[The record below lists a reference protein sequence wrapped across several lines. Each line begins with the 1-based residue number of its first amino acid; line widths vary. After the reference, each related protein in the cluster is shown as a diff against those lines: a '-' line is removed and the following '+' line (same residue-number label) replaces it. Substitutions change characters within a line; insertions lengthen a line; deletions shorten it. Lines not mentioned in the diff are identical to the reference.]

1 MKSHLKVK
9 VFSLSQE
16 MTYIRRQEEKWKDKA
31 RNARKKQAAFSK
43 TVGSHSDRINE
54 AINYC
59 EANFWSQ
66 RGHRDKLKIEARTTH
81 LAYGCMRGVPYFKME
96 NTCYGQL
103 KGMGGYEP
111 YWNNIMT
118 IVERFSK
125 DEPNAQEIMQK
136 AEEWL
141 HEAKIWYEGNEDRIK
156 QMDAFKAAVRE
167 TAMYKEGQK
176 QRLEQSNTIKRSKG
190 IAV

>member
-31 RNARKKQAAFSK
+31 RNARKKQK
-43 TVGSHSDRINE
+43 DL
-54 AINYC
+54 AIKYC
-59 EANFWSQ
+59 EQNFWSQ
-66 RGHRDKLKIEARTTH
+66 QVHRYQLKIEARTTH
-81 LAYGCMRGVPYFKME
+81 LAYGCMRGIPYFKME
-96 NTCYGQL
+96 NICYGQL

-118 IVERFSK
+118 MVERFSK

-136 AEEWL
+136 AEEWR
-141 HEAKIWYEGNEDRIK
+141 HEAKIWYEGNKDRIK
-156 QMDAFKAAVRE
+156 QMNDFMAVARQ
-167 TAMYKEGQK
+167 TDMYKEGQK
-176 QRLEQSNTIKRSKG
+176 QRLERSNTIKRSKG